1 MKNNF
6 IYYKYIY
13 NIIGI
18 QISIY
23 TNKLFFIMFLVIY
36 VYITVNILFKLILI
50 GIVLESKY
58 IYNTYIECLR
68 AGVFC
73 NDCRG
78 RRKEVP
84 SPYLRIIIAR

>member
-1 MKNNF
+1 MLKTYKFLFIYIYITKYIIKNNF

-13 NIIGI
+13 NIIGV

-23 TNKLFFIMFLVIY
+23 TNKLFFIMYLVIYVYIYVY

-58 IYNTYIECLR
+58 IYNTYM
-68 AGVFC
+68 
-73 NDCRG
+73 
-78 RRKEVP
+78 
-84 SPYLRIIIAR
+84 